1 MPRTSAGSWLLP
13 SGLVAGSLGALAFN
27 SIPAPWL
34 LCAVACAGMLGLR
47 FAPLRWLAA
56 LVLACIWTL
65 WNFQLRLDDRLQPEL
80 SGRVTT
86 VSGIISSIPQQYDD
100 YVSFNFE
107 PRHQTSTGQPAAQ
120 LPHTV
125 LVRWY
130 EEWPLLRAGQVWRLE
145 LLLKPP
151 WGPVNFQGPD
161 REKWLFASGIG
172 AVASVRAG
180 RLESEA
186 GSAGKWLA
194 ALRESIFRRI
204 GHSLADERQAGI
216 VQALAVAD
224 RSGIG
229 RTDRQLLALTGTSHL
244 LAISGLHIGL
254 AAAGGMLLTRW
265 LGWFLPFAMM
275 GRGFHLLGLG
285 GGLLAAA
292 AYAALAGFGVP
303 TVRSLLMLF
312 VATLAIS
319 ASRSIHPGRA
329 WLLAMAAVL
338 LINPFAAL
346 GAGFWFS
353 FTAVGALLWV
363 FVPRCGQR
371 RWWRSMLM
379 AQGAVMLVLLPV
391 SAMWF
396 QAFSLVSF
404 AANLVA
410 IPLVSFG
417 VVPFVLAGVALLA
430 VSGSMATLAWSVAG
444 GVAGVLLDFLQ
455 LMATIQGEM
464 TLLAAPSLAG
474 ALLALLGALLLLLPR
489 GIPGRWY
496 GLFLLAPLFLPT
508 HRPAEPGAVDVEILD
523 AGQGTAVLVRAAGR
537 TLLYDSG
544 PGDGA
549 GRDLVSSVIA
559 PAVDRAGG
567 RPPDRVIISHGDLD
581 HAGGLWSLRARY
593 PAAAFQANLSQGQ
606 TDLDDCHA
614 PTHWAWQETEFEVL
628 HPTGAL
634 PYRGND
640 SSCVI
645 AIERRGR
652 RILLSGD
659 ISATVEARLL
669 LDGLRQSELLLVPHH
684 GSRTSSSRAFIEAAN
699 PRAAVATASLGN
711 RFGFPRPEIR
721 RRYTVAGIPFWSTG
735 ECGALR
741 ILMHDDG
748 RLEAHSARLERP
760 AVWRWPAASTCP
772 HDTLLP

>member
-1 MPRTSAGSWLLP
+1 MTQANAVTWLLP
-13 SGLVAGSLGALAFN
+13 TGLILGSFGALAVTSMPPLWFLC
-27 SIPAPWL
+27 SLAVAGILL
-34 LCAVACAGMLGLR
+34 LCL
-47 FAPLRWLAA
+47 PSLRWAGPLLLAFS
-56 LVLACIWTL
+56 WTL
-65 WNFQLRLDDRLQPEL
+65 WNFQVRLDDRLEPGL
-80 SGRVTT
+80 SGQSMA
-86 VSGIISSIPQQYDD
+86 VSGVISSIPQVSGDR
-100 YVSFNFE
+100 VSFRFE
-107 PRHQTSTGQPAAQ
+107 PLAGGAKGEADQR
-120 LPHTV
+120 LPRSL

-130 EEWPLLRAGQVWRLE
+130 EEWPALSAGQTWRLE
-145 LLLKPP
+145 LHLKPP
-151 WGPVNFQGPD
+151 WGPVNFQGGD

-172 AVASVRAG
+172 AVATVRDGSLEARPGIG
-180 RLESEA
+180 RERLS
-186 GSAGKWLA
+186 
-194 ALRESIFRRI
+194 ALREMVFRQI
-204 GHSLADERQAGI
+204 GKRLPDDRQAGI

-229 RTDRQLLALTGTSHL
+229 PNERQLLTLTGTSHL

-254 AAAGGMLLTRW
+254 AAAGGVLLTRW

-275 GRGFHLLGLG
+275 GRGFYLLGLG
-285 GGLLAAA
+285 GGLVAAG

-312 VATLAIS
+312 VATWAIS
-319 ASRSIHPGRA
+319 ASRTIHPGRA

-346 GAGFWFS
+346 SAGFWFS

-363 FVPRCGQR
+363 FVPRCGRR

-391 SAMWF
+391 SAVWF

-430 VSGSMATLAWSVAG
+430 VSGSMAALAWSVAG
-444 GVAGVLLDFLQ
+444 SVAGVLLDFLQ
-455 LMATIQGEM
+455 WMATIQGEM
-464 TLLAAPSLAG
+464 TLLAAPSLTG
-474 ALLALLGALLLLLPR
+474 ALLALFGALLLLLPR

-508 HRPAEPGAVDVEILD
+508 GRPAEPDAVDVEILD

-559 PAVDRAGG
+559 PALDRAGG
-567 RPPDRVIISHGDLD
+567 RPPDRVIISHGDRD
-581 HAGGLWSLRARY
+581 HAGGLWSLQARY
-593 PAAAFQANLSQGQ
+593 PAAAFHANLSQGQ

-614 PTHWAWQETEFEVL
+614 PMHWTWQETLFEVL

-640 SSCVI
+640 SSCVV

-684 GSRTSSSRAFIEAAN
+684 GSRTSSSPAFIEAAH

-741 ILMHDDG
+741 ILLHDDG

-760 AVWRWPAASTCP
+760 AVWRWPAASACP
-772 HDTLLP
+772 HNTLLP

>member
-1 MPRTSAGSWLLP
+1 L
-13 SGLVAGSLGALAFN
+13 
-27 SIPAPWL
+27 
-34 LCAVACAGMLGLR
+34 
-47 FAPLRWLAA
+47 
-56 LVLACIWTL
+56 
-65 WNFQLRLDDRLQPEL
+65 
-80 SGRVTT
+80 
-86 VSGIISSIPQQYDD
+86 
-100 YVSFNFE
+100 
-107 PRHQTSTGQPAAQ
+107 STGQ
-120 LPHTV
+120 T
-125 LVRWY
+125 
-130 EEWPLLRAGQVWRLE
+130 WRLV
-145 LLLKPP
+145 LHLKPP
-151 WGPVNFQGPD
+151 WGPVNFQGGD
-161 REKWLFASGIG
+161 REKWLFASDIG
-172 AVASVRAG
+172 AVATVRDGSLEARPG
-180 RLESEA
+180 ANRERL
-186 GSAGKWLA
+186 L
-194 ALRESIFRRI
+194 ALRETVFRQI
-204 GHSLADERQAGI
+204 GKRLPDDRQAGI

-229 RTDRQLLALTGTSHL
+229 PNERQLLTLTGTSHL

-254 AAAGGMLLTRW
+254 AAGGGVLLTRW
-265 LGWFLPFAMM
+265 LGWLLPLAMM
-275 GRGFHLLGLG
+275 GRAFYLLGLG

-303 TVRSLLMLF
+303 TIRSLLMLF

-319 ASRSIHPGRA
+319 ASRTIHPGRA

-363 FVPRCGQR
+363 FVPRCGPR
-371 RWWRSMLM
+371 HWWRSMLM
-379 AQGAVMLVLLPV
+379 AQGAVVLVLLPV

-417 VVPFVLAGVALLA
+417 VVPFVLAGVVLLA

-455 LMATIQGEM
+455 LMATVQGEM

-508 HRPAEPGAVDVEILD
+508 GRPEDPGAVDVEILD
-523 AGQGTAVLVRAAGR
+523 AGQGTAVLVRAADR

-559 PAVDRAGG
+559 PSLDRAGG
-567 RPPDRVIISHGDLD
+567 RAPDRVIISHGDRD

-593 PAAAFQANLSQGQ
+593 PAAMFQANLSQGH
-606 TDLDDCHA
+606 TDLEDCHA
-614 PTHWAWQETEFEVL
+614 PMHWAWRETTFEVL

-645 AIERRGR
+645 EIERRGR

-684 GSRTSSSRAFIEAAN
+684 GSRTSSSPAFIEAAN

-721 RRYTVAGIPFWSTG
+721 RRYAIAGIPLWSTG

-741 ILMHDDG
+741 VRLHDDG

-760 AVWRWPAASTCP
+760 AVWRWPAASDCP
-772 HDTLLP
+772 DNTRLP